1 MLRDAGLITSKYN
14 EQDSRGFLYRR
25 LRTPWCLAGDGQM
38 TALAGG
44 AGHITTGARR
54 RAGNGGHEGLATAA
68 GR

>member
-14 EQDSRGFLYRR
+14 EQDSRGLSLQEAPDPKAPRQRR
-25 LRTPWCLAGDGQM
+25 PDDLPGR
-38 TALAGG
+38 G

-54 RAGNGGHEGLATAA
+54 RAGNGGHEGVTTAA